1 MTRSRGRR
9 SWGGQRGGII
19 SRLLFLMF
27 LAAFAFVIY
36 LARHPLLR
44 VAGNW
49 WIVSD
54 PLQHADAIIVIGD
67 DNYPA
72 DRATHA
78 AELYESGWAPVVVA
92 SGRWLRSYSGFAE
105 IIAHDI
111 QSKGVPAGAVVPFAH
126 RAANTREEAEALTGL
141 VAQRHWHK
149 IILVTSSYHTR
160 RARYIFRKVFP
171 ADVTVLASPAPDSDY
186 DPSRW
191 WESRLGVKIFFEESV
206 GYPVAMWELRN
217 RQPAASPGL
226 LLDRGFGFV
235 SQPSSPLGFPQ
246 ATGVP
251 SRAHACPMCNYF
263 QFTIESALYYIHRPG
278 PAC

>member
-1 MTRSRGRR
+1 MRRTRGKRAWGREK
-9 SWGGQRGGII
+9 GGII

-27 LAAFAFVIY
+27 LVAFAFVIY

-72 DRATHA
+72 DRAAQA
-78 AELYESGWAPVVVA
+78 AELFESGWAPVVVA
-92 SGRWLRSYSGFAE
+92 SGRMLRPYSGFAE
-105 IIAHDI
+105 IIAHDL
-111 QSKGVPAGAVVPFAH
+111 QSKGVPAGAVLPFSH
-126 RAANTREEAEALTGL
+126 RAANTREEAEALTSL

-149 IILVTSSYHTR
+149 VILVTSSYHTR
-160 RARYIFRKVFP
+160 RARYTFRKVFP
-171 ADVTVLASPAPDSDY
+171 SEVTVLASPAPDSDY

-206 GYPVAMWELRN
+206 GYPVAMWELRD
-217 RQPAASPGL
+217 RQPAAAPPGL
-226 LLDRGFGFV
+226 LVGD
-235 SQPSSPLGFPQ
+235 
-246 ATGVP
+246 GVP
-251 SRAHACPMCNYF
+251 LPPQPEAR
-263 QFTIESALYYIHRPG
+263 
-278 PAC
+278 